1 MVQVIMAITIGVGI
15 IITTI
20 ITMEEEEVHPMHI
33 LQMVIDM
40 VLEMVLEIQVML
52 TQEEVA
58 TLTQHLVIEIP
69 IIITQELLQTI
80 LLETILII
88 QQDLTLLRNQQE
100 VVAMNLLQYVP
111 TLQVLI
117 PDLHHHPHL
126 MEVEVMVVE
135 AVAEVEDHHLAEV
148 EDKK

>member
-1 MVQVIMAITIGVGI
+1 MVQVIMVITIGVGI

-52 TQEEVA
+52 TQEEVV
-58 TLTQHLVIEIP
+58 TLIQHLVIEIP

-126 MEVEVMVVE
+126 MEVE